1 MKEVF
6 DLDFCFKGSRKY
18 VHGTDIFLKLV
29 EKYNDDIENID
40 IAFHGISVNNMTFS
54 SNKPIN
60 KEIKVTFRGLH
71 ENNKIKLFGFENSS
85 EINCRYEYLEE
96 KIVDNSIVTISTES
110 ITLKTPTEYTFIE
123 HIVAMNKALLEDIYP
138 DINGKWYFT
147 RLQLQRPINIS
158 DTTSLQLILKANF
171 QFKLTKTSIF
181 VDKKEIGFIYF
192 SLIPKES

>member
-54 SNKPIN
+54 SNKPID